1 MYLKGVFQMVAL
13 MLHFRNGWGLV
24 RAMRAGRPCDEIVLW
39 DGTRLVHPPARGGML
54 EALVDLWLKR
64 EYTGGFYRPADGDVI
79 VDAGANVGLFS
90 ILMARQNANCNV
102 LALEPCEENF
112 RCLQANVASACPGN
126 VTCREIALGGAIGR
140 GHMQTVGERSLD
152 HVLRAGGAEDSGTP
166 IITLPDLFELVG
178 SEEIDF
184 LKVDIEG
191 SENAAFRAVGPEVLT
206 RFKRIAVEYHDQ
218 IMPGTLQMLQ
228 GVLASSH
235 DTAVYPSTVQGCGI
249 IRAARKRGVALSC

>member
-1 MYLKGVFQMVAL
+1 MYLKSVLQMASL
-13 MLHFRNGWGLV
+13 MLHFRNGRTLV
-24 RAMRAGRPCDEIVLW
+24 RAMRAGCPCDEVVLW
-39 DGTRLVHPPARGGML
+39 DGTRLVHPPARCGML
-54 EALVDLWLKR
+54 EALVNLWLKR

-90 ILMARQNANCNV
+90 ILMARQNANCSV

-112 RCLQANVASACPGN
+112 RCLKANVASACPGS
-126 VTCREIALGGAIGR
+126 VTCCEIALGGTVGR
-140 GHMQTVGERSLD
+140 GHMQTVGTRSLD
-152 HVLRAGGAEDSGTP
+152 HVLQAGGTEDSGTP

-191 SENAAFRAVGPEVLT
+191 SENAAFRSAGPQVLT

-218 IMPGTLQMLQ
+218 IVPGTLQMLQ

-235 DTAVYPSTVQGCGI
+235 DTAVYPSEIQGCGI
-249 IRAARKRGVALSC
+249 IRAVRKGVALSC